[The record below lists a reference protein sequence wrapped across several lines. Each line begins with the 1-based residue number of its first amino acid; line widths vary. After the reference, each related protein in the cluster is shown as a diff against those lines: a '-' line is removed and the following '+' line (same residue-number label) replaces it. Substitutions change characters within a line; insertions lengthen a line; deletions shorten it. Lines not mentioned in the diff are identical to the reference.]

1 MLKWSSH
8 KALLPFSFS
17 TIVFYKQATVSQFSM
32 ASVST
37 QKACTSSSSSSSSTP
52 LWEHDVFL
60 SFYGEDTRKN
70 FTDHL
75 YTSLKQKGINAYR
88 DNEKLDQGTPITSG
102 LMKAIDESKYAIIVI
117 SENYA
122 FSKWCLNELV
132 KILECMKD
140 KGLRV
145 LPVFY
150 HVNPSDVG
158 NQRETFEK
166 AFLKHKEDPEVSI
179 EKIQKWRAALTEVS
193 KICGRH
199 LIDSYE
205 SEDIQEITKSIFDE
219 LNREFPDL
227 SEHLVG
233 IHSRVMEMMNLFGT
247 MSDDVHYI
255 GIWGIPGI
263 GKTTLAHVIYNRI
276 RHQFEASSFICN
288 VRETV
293 EKHDLVY
300 LQKQLVS
307 ETLKVKE
314 VNIWNHRQGI
324 KVIKKGLLNKKVLIV
339 IDDADKDEQLQALVG
354 NRDWFGL
361 GSRIIITSK
370 DKHLL
375 ERHRVVTIYKVNGL
389 DNDEAL
395 ELFSWTV
402 FNQTYPKKEFVD
414 LSNNYLKYAKG
425 LPLALKVLGSSL
437 IGRPRKEWEDYLHQL
452 EEIPEGEIL
461 DKLEINKRGLND
473 TGQNLFLD
481 KNRVAHMEGFG
492 CYRVTQCICIILA
505 IFCYIFPYP
514 NFIVLG

>member
-1 MLKWSSH
+1 MLTVRPAVDFLVHDPDRCSDSRYD
-8 KALLPFSFS
+8 SFC
-17 TIVFYKQATVSQFSM
+17 SM
-32 ASVST
+32 CMR
-37 QKACTSSSSSSSSTP
+37 KP
-52 LWEHDVFL
+52 RKYDVFL

-88 DNEKLDQGTPITSG
+88 DNEKLEQGTPIASG
-102 LMKAIDESKYAIIVI
+102 LMKAIEESKYAIIFI

-122 FSKWCLNELV
+122 FSKCCLKELV

-158 NQRETFEK
+158 NQRSLLRK
-166 AFLKHKEDPEVSI
+166 RSLSI
-179 EKIQKWRAALTEVS
+179 KKTR
-193 KICGRH
+193 
-199 LIDSYE
+199 SYE
-205 SEDIQEITKSIFDE
+205 SEDIQEITKNIFGE
-219 LNREFPDL
+219 LNHEFPDF

-233 IHSRVMEMMNLFGT
+233 IHSRMMEMMNLFGT
-247 MSDDVHYI
+247 MPDDVHYI

-263 GKTTLAHVIYNRI
+263 GKTTLAYVIYNRI

-293 EKHDLVY
+293 EKHGLVY
-300 LQKQLVS
+300 LQMQLVS

-314 VNIWNHRQGI
+314 VKIWNNRQGI

-375 ERHRVVTIYKVNGL
+375 ERHHVVTIHKVNGL

-414 LSNNYLKYAKG
+414 LSNDYLKYAEG

-461 DKLEINKRGLND
+461 DKLEISKRGLND
-473 TGQNLFLD
+473 TKQNLFLD
-481 KNRVAHMEGFG
+481 KNRVAHMESFG
-492 CYRVTQCICIILA
+492 CYKNIETLKDAFHVLNNDNVSGLV
-505 IFCYIFPYP
+505 YINLENCAF
-514 NFIVLG
+514 V